1 MSTEHHLEISIQGGF
16 GVISLDRAASLNALS
31 KTMINGIIAQLDL
44 WQDEP
49 AVQAVLINSKSPKA
63 FCAGGD
69 IRYLYDCYKNGSTG
83 YQDYF
88 AAEYR
93 MLAEIRH
100 FIKPVVV
107 LLDGYVMGGGFGLA
121 QACHIRVSSEKSRF
135 SMPETAIGYFPDV
148 VATYILSRLKEV
160 GVYMALSSEQISSSD
175 ALYLGLI
182 DHHVDSTRLAELEAS
197 LLAATQVDRAS
208 IEQILAGF
216 ATPAAQSQIQ
226 QQQAMI
232 AQHFAAHT
240 VQEIEQNL
248 AQVTDPAQ
256 QAWAEKILNILQQR
270 SWIAKTASLKLLQ
283 AAAQLSLEQCMQLER
298 DVQDI
303 WFDQGD
309 IVEGVRALIIDKDK
323 QPKWQTDNPA
333 LDRQIDALI
342 AVQHAEAV

>member
-1 MSTEHHLEISIQGGF
+1 MNTEHHLEISIQGGF

-100 FIKPVVV
+100 FVKPIVV

-148 VATYILSRLKEV
+148 GATYILSRLKEI

-175 ALYLGLI
+175 ALALGLI
-182 DHHVDSTRLAELEAS
+182 DHHVESARLPELEAA
-197 LLAATQVDRAS
+197 LLSAETVDRGS

-216 ATPAAQSQIQ
+216 ASTAAESQIK

-232 AQHFAAHT
+232 VQHFAANS

-256 QAWAEKILNILQQR
+256 QAWAEKILGILQQR